1 MTSRC
6 CRGDVVRKMLVIF
19 MLVAISSAGAQ
30 DKPQPVEA
38 TTSSGDKVI
47 LHPSGRWEYVD
58 AAKAAAAKK
67 TFDAAPANNARQP
80 EGQGGW
86 LGFGRVI
93 PPGDKDYNRGTLNP
107 GRR

>member
-1 MTSRC
+1 MLRLF
-6 CRGDVVRKMLVIF
+6 VVMLVMGIG
-19 MLVAISSAGAQ
+19 VAGAQ
-30 DKPQPVEA
+30 DRPQPVEA

-47 LHPSGRWEYVD
+47 LHPDGRWEYAD

-67 TFDAAPANNARQP
+67 HVDAAAAATARPAD
-80 EGQGGW
+80 GQGGW
-86 LGFGRVI
+86 LGFGRTI